1 MNTTSTR
8 RTLMTPRELTT
19 NLSQRTRVLT
29 FFLANE
35 IIGALIGCKGP
46 RSTLEVMENRG
57 AIVEFEKTRKPIR
70 QMQIS
75 GPIAAVYGATKVL
88 LEALKDLDK
97 HGGHIVL
104 QVKLD
109 ETSPAVRTV
118 TEGKIGKVGLVN
130 VPHIRPED
138 LASFAL
144 G

>member
-1 MNTTSTR
+1 M
-8 RTLMTPRELTT
+8 
-19 NLSQRTRVLT
+19 
-29 FFLANE
+29 
-35 IIGALIGCKGP
+35 
-46 RSTLEVMENRG
+46 EVMENRG
-57 AIVEFEKTRKPIR
+57 VIVEFEKTRKPIR